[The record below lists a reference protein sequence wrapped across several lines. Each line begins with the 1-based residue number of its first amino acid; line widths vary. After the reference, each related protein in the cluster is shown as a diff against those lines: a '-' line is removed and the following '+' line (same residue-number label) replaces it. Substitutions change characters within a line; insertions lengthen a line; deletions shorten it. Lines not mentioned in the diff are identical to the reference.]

1 MLITYHL
8 LLASITIFMGK
19 ILHGVAKQCTLV
31 LRSLLATRVAD
42 RRSRRGCSS
51 YQEVPVLQL

>member
-19 ILHGVAKQCTLV
+19 ILHGVAKQRALV
-31 LRSLLATRVAD
+31 LKSLLSTRVAD
-42 RRSRRGCSS
+42 RRSRRDCSS
-51 YQEVPVLQL
+51 HQEVSVLQL